1 MGKPIPVGTLG
12 TLIAKDHPAL
22 AHFKTESYSTPQWY
36 EIIERS
42 RSSLLNWL
50 GFRPIVTVIDNC
62 ESNDNLGIIYEFMI
76 MDGKNGPSHVL
87 VCTSPLRKLAQEG
100 NAPAAA
106 LERSLLEYLEGE
118 SAEDIL
124 RTHTQQLRRLAY

>member
-1 MGKPIPVGTLG
+1 
-12 TLIAKDHPAL
+12 
-22 AHFKTESYSTPQWY
+22 
-36 EIIERS
+36 
-42 RSSLLNWL
+42 
-50 GFRPIVTVIDNC
+50 
-62 ESNDNLGIIYEFMI
+62 MI

-106 LERSLLEYLEGE
+106 LERSLLEYMEGE